1 MKRWLR
7 MRILLDESLPRD
19 LRGELTGHVV
29 TTVRE
34 AGWSGLTNGEL
45 LTRACEAFDVLL
57 TADQNLQ
64 HQQNLSALPLAVVV
78 LVAST
83 NKLEDLRPLV
93 PELLKRLGS
102 LAAGTLIRI
111 GG

>member
-1 MKRWLR
+1 

-34 AGWSGLTNGEL
+34 AGWSGSTNGEL
-45 LTRACEAFDVLL
+45 LTRARED
-57 TADQNLQ
+57 
-64 HQQNLSALPLAVVV
+64 
-78 LVAST
+78 
-83 NKLEDLRPLV
+83 KLEDLRPLV
-93 PELLKRLGS
+93 PELLKRLSS
-102 LAAGTLIRI
+102 LAANTLIRI